1 MQRKIDTLNQLLAN
15 QVGQQ
20 SVNELLTRSL
30 HDMCQTLDAKQTLLK
45 ETSTE
50 LQHANQQVFAKDTEL
65 EEQHR
70 RVQELQDSLQAQQ
83 TQNS

>member
-1 MQRKIDTLNQLLAN
+1 
-15 QVGQQ
+15 
-20 SVNELLTRSL
+20 
-30 HDMCQTLDAKQTLLK
+30 MCQTLDAKQTLLK